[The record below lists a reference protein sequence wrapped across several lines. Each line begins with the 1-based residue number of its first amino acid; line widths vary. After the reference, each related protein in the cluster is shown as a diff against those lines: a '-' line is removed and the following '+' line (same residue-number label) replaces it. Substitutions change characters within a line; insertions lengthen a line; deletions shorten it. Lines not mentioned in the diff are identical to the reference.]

1 MHLTRLVP
9 VVVLILS
16 TGCSSVM
23 AHSRRTGPRLPSR
36 EPGCDLVMVPS
47 PSARPSVVIG
57 EVTCEAGGDEG
68 DRLTCQEQIRDEVC
82 SLGADGF
89 AARTEPSGRLY
100 AVALKFTA
108 DGQGQQGPP
117 GWGPPNQQQQ
127 VQQQQ
132 MQQQQQVQ
140 QQVQPPPGP
149 AQCVPP
155 CPAGSHCSADGRRCE
170 PDAGATPAGLT
181 DQQIQE
187 ALDRIRRR
195 VLRCRPRGD
204 ENDVTVELEI
214 EPGGSVASVRID
226 GPLANT
232 DAGGCI
238 EQAVFRAT
246 FPAFEG
252 QNRSLRHSFTPQN
265 P

>member
-1 MHLTRLVP
+1 MHPTRLP
-9 VVVLILS
+9 VLLVMLATACGSVLA
-16 TGCSSVM
+16 T
-23 AHSRRTGPRLPSR
+23 SRRIGAPQPPRELGCNLVIVQGPS
-36 EPGCDLVMVPS
+36 D
-47 PSARPSVVIG
+47 RPAVVIG
-57 EVTCEAGGDEG
+57 EVSCEAGEAEE
-68 DRLTCQEQIRDEVC
+68 DRMMCREQIRDRVC
-82 SLGADGF
+82 ELGADGF
-89 AARTEPSGRLY
+89 SPQMDQAGRIT
-100 AVALKFTA
+100 AVALKFT
-108 DGQGQQGPP
+108 GGPQGPGPGGPGP
-117 GWGPPNQQQQ
+117 GWGPGPQQPPQQ
-127 VQQQQ
+127 PLVQ
-132 MQQQQQVQ
+132 
-140 QQVQPPPGP
+140 QPPPPPPPNQP

-170 PDAGATPAGLT
+170 PDAGTPGVQAGLT
-181 DQQIQE
+181 DEQIQE

-246 FPAFEG
+246 FPTFEG
-252 QNRSLRHSFTPQN
+252 ANRSVHHSFAPAN